1 MFVADFWDILWA
13 MLLVFAWIAF
23 FMLLF
28 SVLVD
33 LFSRQ
38 DASGWKKAVWVVFM
52 IVLPFI
58 GILSYLIVNGDD
70 MAKRR
75 VKEAKAQQAAADE
88 YIRSVAGSSP
98 ADQIASAKSLLD
110 QGAITQE
117 EFGQLKAR
125 ALASA

>member
-1 MFVADFWDILWA
+1 VFVADFWDVLWT

-28 SVLVD
+28 YVLID
-33 LFSRQ
+33 LFSRH
-38 DASGWKKAVWVVFM
+38 DISGWKKATWVIFL

-58 GILSYLIVNGDD
+58 GILSYLVVNGDD

-75 VKEAKAQQAAADE
+75 MKEAQTQQAATDE
-88 YIRSVAGSSP
+88 YIRSVAGASP
-98 ADQIASAKSLLD
+98 ADQIANAKSLLD

-117 EFGQLKAR
+117 EFDQLKTK
-125 ALASA
+125 ALAS

>member
-1 MFVADFWDILWA
+1 VFVADFWDVLWT

-28 SVLVD
+28 YILID
-33 LFSRQ
+33 LFGRH
-38 DASGWKKAVWVVFM
+38 DVSGWKKAAWVIFL

-75 VKEAKAQQAAADE
+75 MKEAQQQQAATDE
-88 YIRSVAGSSP
+88 YIRSVAGTSP
-98 ADQIASAKSLLD
+98 TDQIANAKGLLD

-117 EFGQLKAR
+117 EFDQIKAK
-125 ALASA
+125 ALAG